1 MITTLNKLP
10 LGTSAKILDINCS
23 SNIKRRFLD
32 LGFIK
37 NTRIT
42 PILKSPSGDPVAFE
56 IRGSTIAIREEDTKF
71 IKVEFYK
78 K

>member
-10 LGTSAKILDINCS
+10 LGTQAKILKINCS

-37 NTRIT
+37 NTYIT

-56 IRGSTIAIREEDTKF
+56 IRGTTIAIREEETQLIDVAF
-71 IKVEFYK
+71 
-78 K
+78 

>member
-10 LGTSAKILDINCS
+10 LNTTAKILDINCS
-23 SNIKRRFLD
+23 SNIKRRLLD

-37 NTRIT
+37 NTNIT

-56 IRGSTIAIREEDTKF
+56 IRGTIIGIRKEETQL
-71 IKVEFYK
+71 INIII
-78 K
+78 

>member
-10 LGTSAKILDINCS
+10 LNATAKILDINCS
-23 SNIKRRFLD
+23 SNIKRRLLD

-37 NTRIT
+37 NTNIT

-56 IRGSTIAIREEDTKF
+56 IRGTIIGIRKEETQL
-71 IKVEFYK
+71 ITITI
-78 K
+78 

>member
-10 LGTSAKILDINCS
+10 LGTSAKILNINCA

-37 NTRIT
+37 NTNIT

-56 IRGSTIAIREEDTKF
+56 IRGTVIAVREEDAKL
-71 IKVEFYK
+71 IKVALQ
-78 K
+78 

>member
-10 LGTSAKILDINCS
+10 LNTTAKILDINCS
-23 SNIKRRFLD
+23 SNIKRRLLD

-37 NTRIT
+37 NTNIT

-56 IRGSTIAIREEDTKF
+56 IRGSIIAIRKEDTQL
-71 IKVEFYK
+71 INIAI
-78 K
+78 

>member
-10 LGTSAKILDINCS
+10 LGTSAQIINVDCN
-23 SNIKRRFLD
+23 SNVKRRFLD

-37 NTRIT
+37 NTNIT

-56 IRGSTIAIREEDTKF
+56 IRGTVIAIREEDAKL
-71 IKVEFYK
+71 IKVTL
-78 K
+78 